1 VTSVEA
7 EAEGEQLAAVS
18 NAIVGI
24 FSEFYGRGPTRAKT
38 YAFDD
43 HMLCVVEDFLTTV
56 ERTLVDNGQEQ
67 LVRAVRLRFQDT
79 VQDRLKDAVQE
90 ITRRPVIAYNSQV
103 TFHPAIGF
111 EIFVFGNSQA
121 DGGR

>member
-1 VTSVEA
+1 VSSV

-24 FSEFYGRGPTRAKT
+24 FSEFYGRGPTKAKT

-43 HMLCVVEDFLTTV
+43 NMLCILEDFLTTV
-56 ERTLVDNGQEQ
+56 ERTLVDSGHEQ

-79 VQDRLKDAVQE
+79 VQDRLKEAVQE
-90 ITRRPVIAYNSQV
+90 VTGRPVIAYNSQV
-103 TFHPAIGF
+103 TFNPDVGF
-111 EIFVFGNSQA
+111 EVFVLGDSRE
-121 DGGR
+121 DGAGD